1 MLTLKKAA
9 MVVLAGLAAAPA
21 LSTQVEARDGRNAAI
36 VGGVVLGALAGAA
49 LANAGD
55 EQGPS
60 TVGWD
65 DGGYGYRDYARPYA
79 YRQVYRPRYVYVD
92 PAPNYRTYYRR
103 PYREDWRWHHPHRWQ
118 HWGQGESDGRGGD
131 RQDY

>member
-21 LSTQVEARDGRNAAI
+21 LSTQVEARDGHNAAI

-79 YRQVYRPRYVYVD
+79 YRQVYRPRYCAAG
-92 PAPNYRTYYRR
+92 PSPRSLR
-103 PYREDWRWHHPHRWQ
+103 PGSALTCNEW
-118 HWGQGESDGRGGD
+118 
-131 RQDY
+131 

>member
-65 DGGYGYRDYARPYA
+65 DSGYGYGDYARPYA
-79 YRQVYRPRYVYVD
+79 YRPVYRPRSMGM
-92 PAPNYRTYYRR
+92 RR
-103 PYREDWRWHHPHRWQ
+103 QPHERPGEVNRWMGVRS
-118 HWGQGESDGRGGD
+118 G
-131 RQDY
+131 